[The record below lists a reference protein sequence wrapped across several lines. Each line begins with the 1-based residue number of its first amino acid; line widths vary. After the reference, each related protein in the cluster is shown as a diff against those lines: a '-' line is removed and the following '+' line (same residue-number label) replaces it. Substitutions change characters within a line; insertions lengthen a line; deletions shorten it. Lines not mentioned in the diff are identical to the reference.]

1 VRSKGFYVNEKSS
14 DTSRSFCCKNCVFIG
29 TYTLQSQ
36 QVYSFSLLV
45 SLRHTVHNV
54 TASRDESLREWEM
67 LLSKM
72 YGAILSPFSS
82 VLNES
87 GAGGE
92 RGIYST
98 SRYLP
103 TVGVL
108 GARWYS
114 FQRARCKKS
123 T

>member
-1 VRSKGFYVNEKSS
+1 
-14 DTSRSFCCKNCVFIG
+14 
-29 TYTLQSQ
+29 
-36 QVYSFSLLV
+36 
-45 SLRHTVHNV
+45 
-54 TASRDESLREWEM
+54 M

-72 YGAILSPFSS
+72 CGAILSHFSP

-87 GAGGE
+87 GADRE
-92 RGIYST
+92 REGDYST

-123 T
+123 M

>member
-1 VRSKGFYVNEKSS
+1 
-14 DTSRSFCCKNCVFIG
+14 
-29 TYTLQSQ
+29 
-36 QVYSFSLLV
+36 
-45 SLRHTVHNV
+45 
-54 TASRDESLREWEM
+54 M

-87 GAGGE
+87 GADGE
-92 RGIYST
+92 RGVIYST

-108 GARWYS
+108 GARCYS
-114 FQRARCKKS
+114 FQRARCKKYM
-123 T
+123 